1 MAGDL
6 VQVESKGEARR
17 KRAEAVGMQ
26 RALDTLSSPT
36 TPQAPALNGVGSLLS
51 LLQLLG
57 GTSDHHQQ
65 RNRPTR
71 PNQAT
76 RLRTSGTTPGAVSYN
91 SSMPICGHREMCK
104 TPHSNPLCRSC
115 RTGCGGRVIP
125 IKPTT
130 IPPGGRA
137 PGQPSQRT
145 NANQVLQ
152 PKPAT
157 PSVGVGN
164 SFAEVVSSGRV
175 IKPNLLAT
183 PPPEVKPNDED
194 NMEVDS
200 SPAARRLCP
209 PNGKVTK
216 ALSYLEVLT
225 SGSTPTKGADGVDH
239 PVDAKPASSKIH
251 GLEQQLALVT
261 SSGHDNP
268 DLLALL
274 NKQLSDA
281 KAEFT
286 SAAADI
292 VPLTEDKHTEHKLAF
307 QKYNTWA
314 KATLDSRLNE
324 IDKEIAKL
332 QSERQLVVDEQAEVV
347 GFYDN
352 AMTLLEKAAKAQG
365 ITTTASVAA
374 AAPAPPP
381 VQEASSNLANVV
393 HNILCQ
399 QKEEVQ
405 SRFKADIAGQ
415 QLSADQ
421 LLVRAL
427 EFGFGCAASS
437 AVGQIAAVTPPAASA
452 PKPATPR
459 GSATPATAQLG

>member
-1 MAGDL
+1 
-6 VQVESKGEARR
+6 
-17 KRAEAVGMQ
+17 
-26 RALDTLSSPT
+26 
-36 TPQAPALNGVGSLLS
+36 
-51 LLQLLG
+51 
-57 GTSDHHQQ
+57 
-65 RNRPTR
+65 
-71 PNQAT
+71 
-76 RLRTSGTTPGAVSYN
+76 
-91 SSMPICGHREMCK
+91 
-104 TPHSNPLCRSC
+104 
-115 RTGCGGRVIP
+115 
-125 IKPTT
+125 
-130 IPPGGRA
+130 
-137 PGQPSQRT
+137 
-145 NANQVLQ
+145 
-152 PKPAT
+152 
-157 PSVGVGN
+157 
-164 SFAEVVSSGRV
+164 
-175 IKPNLLAT
+175 
-183 PPPEVKPNDED
+183 
-194 NMEVDS
+194 MEVDS

-216 ALSYLEVLT
+216 AISYLEVVT
-225 SGSTPTKGADGVDH
+225 SGSTPTKGADGADL

-251 GLEQQLALVT
+251 ALEQQLALVT

-314 KATLDSRLNE
+314 KATLDSRLTE

-437 AVGQIAAVTPPAASA
+437 AVGQIAAVTPAA